1 MLLPDLR
8 DDLTDADLDEVYSW
22 PSGDPRVPWLRAN
35 MVSTVDGAAR
45 SPEGL
50 SAGISSDA
58 DRRVFGRLRGLCD
71 VVLAGAGTV
80 RQEGYRPAQVKP
92 DFVDRRA
99 AAHQTP
105 VPAIAVLSGSLS
117 LDLTS
122 TLFTDATVRTIVIT
136 TESSDTAARE
146 RTAEVADVIVAGDH
160 DVDLA
165 AAVAALRERGMARIH
180 AEGGP
185 TLLGDLAARGL
196 LDELLLTVSPVLAGG
211 AYSDDAEIH
220 RILAG
225 SVLPDAPRP
234 VRLHHVL
241 EDAGSLFLSYRS

>member
-1 MLLPDLR
+1 
-8 DDLTDADLDEVYSW
+8 
-22 PSGDPRVPWLRAN
+22 
-35 MVSTVDGAAR
+35 
-45 SPEGL
+45 
-50 SAGISSDA
+50 
-58 DRRVFGRLRGLCD
+58 
-71 VVLAGAGTV
+71 
-80 RQEGYRPAQVKP
+80 
-92 DFVDRRA
+92 
-99 AAHQTP
+99 
-105 VPAIAVLSGSLS
+105 VPAIAVLSRSLS

-136 TESSDTAARE
+136 TESSDAAARE
-146 RTAEVADVIVAGDH
+146 RSAEVADVIVAGDH